1 MLYLLLSYLFYP
13 LIQLVISLK
22 NRNKEFRKILVI
34 QAAKIGDFICTTHV
48 FREIKKA
55 YPESRLTVMVNPM
68 VKELAENNP
77 YIDEVVFFSP
87 KDYKGFLGKIK
98 LANYIK
104 KGGYDLGIAL
114 NPNLPF
120 TIGLL
125 WGLVPTRISILP
137 NFCGL
142 TFRLA
147 SKFYT
152 YLEPHVSGQL
162 VVETYLK
169 LLGKIGIQSN
179 NLSKEVYKTSDADKK
194 VTEVL
199 QGITKPLVGISVS
212 SGNKLKEL
220 ENEKIAE
227 VINKI
232 LQEKDCYIVL
242 IGSSQDKL
250 KAQEVL
256 KLVKNKE
263 KVLDL
268 TGRFS
273 LGELP
278 ALLERLSVFIGVDT
292 GITYMADALKIPIV
306 YIPGPIDISEQHPTE
321 SRIFW
326 VRENLSCAP
335 CSFVFKT
342 VSFCKNNIRT
352 CVKLIDPEKIVAGV
366 KKFLETSKEN

>member
-22 NRNKEFRKILVI
+22 NRNKGFKNILVI

-306 YIPGPIDISEQHPTE
+306 YIPGPINTSEQRPIE
-321 SRIFW
+321 SKVFW
-326 VRENLSCAP
+326 VENKPSCAP

-342 VSFCKNNIRT
+342 VSFCKDNTRS
-352 CVKLIDPEKIVAGV
+352 CVKMIKTEAIVSAV
-366 KKFLETSKEN
+366 RKFLETSKEN